1 MRSDRIE
8 PSSMPT
14 RRPPETCDP
23 ASHDALARFRYRRAA
38 GRLAPPRR
46 LRRCRTPID
55 SADAKCFD
63 RWSGK
68 RQSLRRPKRAARRW
82 TCWPTLSRGQFSRGG
97 RRGRVS
103 GAWVGTRQAGRR
115 YPCAAGHPVGL
126 RPSSLGAAR
135 PTQCRAAATRATG
148 HRVIRATTSWST
160 NRRRLRRTANA
171 QHSESRTPPAVRAHR
186 CAPR

>member
-14 RRPPETCDP
+14 KRPPETCDP
-23 ASHDALARFRYRRAA
+23 ASHDALARIPVPPR
-38 GRLAPPRR
+38 GRLAPRRR

-55 SADAKCFD
+55 SADAKCLD

-115 YPCAAGHPVGL
+115 YPCAAAFSRTAVG
-126 RPSSLGAAR
+126 PSLHTSHHGARTQRTQLITVLNPRSRRDSRCCRLNCHLLMAR
-135 PTQCRAAATRATG
+135 DHVLVHQPAALA
-148 HRVIRATTSWST
+148 T
-160 NRRRLRRTANA
+160 NR
-171 QHSESRTPPAVRAHR
+171 
-186 CAPR
+186 